1 MKKQL
6 RGSTNEHRTK
16 DFLIARGWVAVR
28 AGASKGML
36 DSDIVAY
43 NVTSGHIKHIQ
54 SKSNHHYTRAD
65 IEALELVRQ
74 IIVASNVSVEL
85 WDWSNSN
92 RYPLITIINA
102 DGNHEKYSTDP
113 LISPYTGG
121 LK

>member
-1 MKKQL
+1 MKRQQ
-6 RGSTNEHRTK
+6 RGSSNEHRTK

-36 DSDIVAY
+36 ENDILAY
-43 NVTSGHIKHIQ
+43 NVVSGHIKHIQ
-54 SKSNHHYTRAD
+54 CKSNHHYTRAD

-85 WDWSNSN
+85 WDWSDGH
-92 RYPLITIINA
+92 RYPLITIINP
-102 DGNHEKYSTDP
+102 DGNHEKYSMDP
-113 LISPYTGG
+113 LLNSTGG